1 MNEIAEIETL
11 VAREIARVIE
21 LIGREFDLPPKT
33 ASILSELRAARM
45 KCKKLAFTNENHLG
59 WYTFGQEN
67 GGISIDNILP
77 LLISELSE
85 IHEEP
90 MGILSALVIGYRD
103 EPALMK
109 GYIKGMYPLFVS
121 APTGNIVEHGMKR
134 PPELHLH
141 WDSTVTHSTPALVR
155 AADLIGQL
163 SDPRYLQKISALFY
177 EFEETGQNKKLGY
190 NNPGDLRQG
199 YPKFY
204 WNVVY
209 SYVKDAI
216 AYLNLTQQGKQILAN
231 LSANVFRVEHDDT
244 VPEAVFVN

>member
-45 KCKKLAFTNENHLG
+45 KCKKLALTNENHLG

-121 APTGNIVEHGMKR
+121 APTGNIVEHSMKR
-134 PPELHLH
+134 PPELHLK

-155 AADLIGQL
+155 AAWAGAEEGWWDAEQL
-163 SDPRYLQKISALFY
+163 MYLPKVYGISD
-177 EFEETGQNKKLGY
+177 E
-190 NNPGDLRQG
+190 
-199 YPKFY
+199 
-204 WNVVY
+204 
-209 SYVKDAI
+209 DAQRLM
-216 AYLNLTQQGKQILAN
+216 ADAMQEPSVTLA
-231 LSANVFRVEHDDT
+231 
-244 VPEAVFVN
+244 

>member
-11 VAREIARVIE
+11 VSREIARVIE
-21 LIGREFDLPPKT
+21 LIGTEFDLPPKT

-45 KCKKLAFTNENHLG
+45 KCKKLALTNENHLG
-59 WYTFGQEN
+59 WHTFGQEN
-67 GGISIDNILP
+67 GGTSIDNILP

-155 AADLIGQL
+155 AAWAGAEEGWWDAEQL
-163 SDPRYLQKISALFY
+163 MYLPKVYGISD
-177 EFEETGQNKKLGY
+177 E
-190 NNPGDLRQG
+190 
-199 YPKFY
+199 
-204 WNVVY
+204 
-209 SYVKDAI
+209 DAQRLM
-216 AYLNLTQQGKQILAN
+216 ADAMQEPSVTLA
-231 LSANVFRVEHDDT
+231 
-244 VPEAVFVN
+244 

>member
-155 AADLIGQL
+155 AAWAGAEEGWWDAEQL
-163 SDPRYLQKISALFY
+163 MYLPKVYGISD
-177 EFEETGQNKKLGY
+177 E
-190 NNPGDLRQG
+190 
-199 YPKFY
+199 
-204 WNVVY
+204 
-209 SYVKDAI
+209 DAQRLM
-216 AYLNLTQQGKQILAN
+216 ADTMQEPSVTLA
-231 LSANVFRVEHDDT
+231 
-244 VPEAVFVN
+244 